1 MKKGA
6 GGGLEPAK
14 PQTGSGGNSS
24 SGATDAKLEYMK
36 VFVHNIFDKYDSY
49 DKGFLDKED
58 FTKLLR

>member
-1 MKKGA
+1 MDKGP
-6 GGGLEPAK
+6 GGLEPAK
-14 PQTGSGGNSS
+14 PQSTSGDSE